1 MLTINKFLSTI
12 AYRSSRWLSLLLT
25 ASLALCSSSAYA
37 DDFCT
42 DQAELA
48 TSIMQLRQ
56 MGAPV
61 SKMIKA
67 ANNSSDERLRKLMVS
82 YTETAYSRE
91 RYATKEYQHQAAV
104 DFGTEVYNTCKQ
116 VRRTSDR

>member
-12 AYRSSRWLSLLLT
+12 VLT

-42 DQAELA
+42 DQSELA
-48 TSIMQLRQ
+48 MSIMQLRQ

-82 YTETAYSRE
+82 YTEIAYNRE

-104 DFGTEVYNTCKQ
+104 DFGTEVYNMCKR

>member
-1 MLTINKFLSTI
+1 MLTIRKFLSI
-12 AYRSSRWLSLLLT
+12 LAYRSSRWLSLLLT
-25 ASLALCSSSAYA
+25 ASLALCSSSVYA
-37 DDFCT
+37 NDFCVE
-42 DQAELA
+42 QSELA
-48 TSIMQLRQ
+48 TSIMKLRQ

-67 ANNSSDERLRKLMVS
+67 SNNSSDEHLRKLMVS
-82 YTETAYSRE
+82 YTETAYNRE

-104 DFGTEVYNTCKQ
+104 DFGTEVYNMCKQ

>member
-1 MLTINKFLSTI
+1 MLTINKFISTI
-12 AYRSSRWLSLLLT
+12 VLA
-25 ASLALCSSSAYA
+25 ASLALCSPSVYA
-37 DDFCT
+37 DDFCVE
-42 DQAELA
+42 QSELA

-67 ANNSSDERLRKLMVS
+67 ANNSSDEHLRKLMVS
-82 YTETAYSRE
+82 YTETAYGRE

-104 DFGTEVYNTCKQ
+104 DFGTEVYNMCKR
-116 VRRTSDR
+116 VRRTSDG

>member
-1 MLTINKFLSTI
+1 MLTINKFISTI
-12 AYRSSRWLSLLLT
+12 VLA
-25 ASLALCSSSAYA
+25 ASLALCSPSVYA
-37 DDFCT
+37 NDFCVE
-42 DQAELA
+42 QSELA

-67 ANNSSDERLRKLMVS
+67 ANHSSDERLRKLMVS
-82 YTETAYSRE
+82 YTEIAYNRE

-104 DFGTEVYNTCKQ
+104 DFGTEVYNNCKRT
-116 VRRTSDR
+116 RRLD

>member
-1 MLTINKFLSTI
+1 MLTIHKSLSNST
-12 AYRSSRWLSLLLT
+12 YRSSRWLSLLLT
-25 ASLALCSSSAYA
+25 ASLALCSSSVYA
-37 DDFCT
+37 DDFCVE
-42 DQAELA
+42 QSELA

-82 YTETAYSRE
+82 YTETAYNRE

-104 DFGTEVYNTCKQ
+104 DFGTEVYNIGKR
-116 VRRTSDR
+116 VRRLD